1 MTIRS
6 SMHLLSRDFMRAIDL
21 KCTSDPISVPNCT
34 RPVKLMIQRF
44 VYISNDSKR
53 KLIFVILIFFFKQK
67 FKFFIDAIYIV
78 KKSTDDC
85 CIVGGL

>member
-53 KLIFVILIFFFKQK
+53 KLIFVILNRNLNSLLMQ
-67 FKFFIDAIYIV
+67 FILSKNLQMIV
-78 KKSTDDC
+78 
-85 CIVGGL
+85 V

>member
-53 KLIFVILIFFFKQK
+53 KLIFVILIFFFNRNLNSLLMQ
-67 FKFFIDAIYIV
+67 FILSKNLQMIV
-78 KKSTDDC
+78 
-85 CIVGGL
+85 V

>member
-53 KLIFVILIFFFKQK
+53 KLIFVILMFFLNRNLNSLLMQ
-67 FKFFIDAIYIV
+67 FILSKNLQMIV
-78 KKSTDDC
+78 
-85 CIVGGL
+85 V